1 MAKTK
6 NCAPNM
12 PSTTGNPSGKGSSK
26 SLAYELID
34 AGMPY
39 DEEEADKL
47 AALIRKWKQDKIPKK
62 WEKYIKKVA
71 ENLGIQGLDK
81 KDKKLLECAFIN
93 FLKDIKISYYENKEI
108 DKAKALIFLIFM
120 LILDKKFISE
130 SIKKEWG
137 SLIELEENK

>member
-1 MAKTK
+1 MKKTLEK
-6 NCAPNM
+6 LLEI
-12 PSTTGNPSGKGSSK
+12 KGSSK
-26 SLAYELID
+26 NLAYELID

-39 DEEEADKL
+39 DEEDADKL

-71 ENLGIQGLDK
+71 ENLGIQGLDE

-93 FLKDIKISYYENKEI
+93 FLKDIKISYYEDE
-108 DKAKALIFLIFM
+108 DKNIERKKALIFLIFM
-120 LILDKKFISE
+120 LILDKEFISE
-130 SIKKEWG
+130 SIEKEWG

>member
-1 MAKTK
+1 VKK
-6 NCAPNM
+6 L
-12 PSTTGNPSGKGSSK
+12 KKLLEIEGSSK

-39 DEEEADKL
+39 DEEDADKL
-47 AALIRKWKQDKIPKK
+47 AALIRKWKQIGKVPKK

-81 KDKKLLECAFIN
+81 KDKKLLEFVFIS

-130 SIKKEWG
+130 NIKKELR
-137 SLIELEENK
+137 SLIELEKNK

>member
-1 MAKTK
+1 MKK
-6 NCAPNM
+6 L
-12 PSTTGNPSGKGSSK
+12 KKLLEIEGSSK

-39 DEEEADKL
+39 DEEDADKL
-47 AALIRKWKQDKIPKK
+47 AALIRKWKQIGKVPKK

-81 KDKKLLECAFIN
+81 KDKKLLEFVFIS

-130 SIKKEWG
+130 NIKKELR
-137 SLIELEENK
+137 SLIELEKNK

>member
-1 MAKTK
+1 VKKILKKLLEIA
-6 NCAPNM
+6 
-12 PSTTGNPSGKGSSK
+12 GSSK

-39 DEEEADKL
+39 DEEDADKL
-47 AALIRKWKQDKIPKK
+47 ANSIRQWKRMGKVPKK

-71 ENLGIQGLDK
+71 ENLGIQVLDK
-81 KDKKLLECAFIN
+81 KDKKLLECVFIS

-120 LILDKKFISE
+120 LILDKKFISKNIE
-130 SIKKEWG
+130 KEFG
-137 SLIELEENK
+137 NFIELEKNK